1 MTTPTPPLYPAV
13 PAVWDAWNDAYEA
26 QGPLEDMGCPLAAAL
41 IAAADQV
48 ARMDPLGDDMEDII
62 RGAEREH
69 MRGRFHA
76 IATELRQ
83 EGQA

>member
-1 MTTPTPPLYPAV
+1 MTTPAPPLSPA
-13 PAVWDAWNDAYEA
+13 AQYVWNTWNDAYEA

-41 IAAADQV
+41 TAAAD
-48 ARMDPLGDDMEDII
+48 RMMNLIGDICHPKYMEGIEASSDFL
-62 RGAEREH
+62 ER
-69 MRGRFHA
+69 

>member
-1 MTTPTPPLYPAV
+1 MTTPTPPLSPAAQ
-13 PAVWDAWNDAYEA
+13 AVWDAYKKGGLD
-26 QGPLEDMGCPLAAAL
+26 AAL
-41 IAAADQV
+41 CAAADQA

-76 IATELRQ
+76 IANELRQ
-83 EGQA
+83 EGRA

>member
-1 MTTPTPPLYPAV
+1 MEECPLANSTPPLSPAAQ
-13 PAVWDAWNDAYEA
+13 AVWDAYKAGGLD
-26 QGPLEDMGCPLAAAL
+26 AAL

-48 ARMDPLGDDMEDII
+48 ARMDPLGDDTEDLF

-83 EGQA
+83 EGQV